1 MPHIR
6 TVIAALA
13 TAAVLITVYNN
24 RRTLFVKDTQRDITA
39 RDNVSRFQQQ
49 QQGSTSW

>member
-13 TAAVLITVYNN
+13 TAAVLVTVYNN

-39 RDNVSRFQQQ
+39 QANVARFQQQ
-49 QQGSTSW
+49 QGSSTSW